1 MQVGTM
7 LKAAGD
13 SHPGLQRAVNEDRFH
28 VDPSRGLFIVVDGV
42 GGQAAGEKA
51 AETALAMVRTRLER
65 ETGAVEDRVRDA
77 ITLANNEIHRLASLR
92 VEWQGM
98 ACVLTIAVVT
108 NGEVVIGHV
117 GDTRLY
123 KLRAGRIEKLT
134 HDHSPVGE
142 REDAGELS
150 ERDAM
155 QHPRRN
161 EVYRDVGSER
171 HEPDDPLFI
180 DVFRQPLEP
189 DAALLLC
196 SDGLTDAI
204 TAGAIMEIVGAFAG
218 HPFEIVRGLIEA
230 ANAAGGK
237 DNVTV
242 VYAEGPRF
250 AIGEDTR
257 DLRAY
262 RACPV
267 VSAPAAPTQVSPARA
282 GTPAVVRG
290 PGASV
295 ARTRRRRWRL
305 AALVGLL
312 LVAAGL
318 AAYWQRERLP
328 WLDLS
333 RLASLRS
340 VTSGGGAGT
349 SVIRV
354 TSGQSIAAAIERA
367 AAGAEVVVEPGEYR
381 EQVRLKT
388 GVRVVSRVPRS
399 ASLRLPGGASETDAA
414 VVAFEVS
421 GAVFSGF
428 RIVGDAATPLGA
440 GVVVRN
446 SDIVLSDIEVTG
458 AHNAA
463 IEYVGADGGSLVAA
477 YLHDNPGV
485 AIVVRGGSSP
495 RIAHNAFV
503 RNAASERAAAP
514 LLIET
519 GARPVL
525 TGNTFYGVRPESV
538 IVPSALSRAALER
551 DNWFI
556 NAVADRPAPPARGGK
571 GRR

>member
-28 VDPSRGLFIVVDGV
+28 FDPIRGLFVVVDGV

-134 HDHSPVGE
+134 RDHSPVGE
-142 REDAGELS
+142 REDAGELT

-171 HEPDDPLFI
+171 HEPDDPHFI

-204 TAGAIMEIVGAFAG
+204 TAAAITEVVGAFAG
-218 HPFEIVRGLIEA
+218 HPFEIVRGLISA

-250 AIGEDTR
+250 ATGEDTR
-257 DLRAY
+257 DLRAH
-262 RACPV
+262 RTRPIVSTPV
-267 VSAPAAPTQVSPARA
+267 ASTPVPSAGVGMPGSTRIPAASVSGTQPS
-282 GTPAVVRG
+282 
-290 PGASV
+290 
-295 ARTRRRRWRL
+295 RWRL
-305 AALVGLL
+305 VALVVLI
-312 LVAAGL
+312 LVVAGL
-318 AAYWQRERLP
+318 AAYWQRERLL
-328 WLDLS
+328 WLDFS
-333 RLASLRS
+333 RLTTLRNAM
-340 VTSGGGAGT
+340 SGGSAGP

-354 TSGQSIAAAIERA
+354 TSGKSIAAAIERA

-388 GVRVVSRVPRS
+388 GVRVVSLVPRS
-399 ASLRLPGGASETDAA
+399 ASLRLPGGASETDAT

-446 SDIVLSDIEVTG
+446 SNIVLNDIEITG

-485 AIVVRGGSSP
+485 AIVVRAGSSP
-495 RIAHNAFV
+495 RIAHSAFV
-503 RNAASERAAAP
+503 RNAASERAAAL
-514 LLIET
+514 LLIEA

-525 TGNTFYGVRPESV
+525 TANTFYGVRPESV
-538 IVPSALSRAALER
+538 IVPATVSRAALER

-556 NAVADRPAPPARGGK
+556 NVAERPAQPARGGR

>member
-28 VDPSRGLFIVVDGV
+28 FDPIRGLFVVVDGV

-134 HDHSPVGE
+134 RDHSPVGE
-142 REDAGELS
+142 REDAGELT

-171 HEPDDPLFI
+171 HEPDDPHFI

-204 TAGAIMEIVGAFAG
+204 TAAAITEVVGAFAG
-218 HPFEIVRGLIEA
+218 HPFEIVRGLISA

-250 AIGEDTR
+250 ATGEDTR
-257 DLRAY
+257 DLRAH
-262 RACPV
+262 RTRPIVSTPV
-267 VSAPAAPTQVSPARA
+267 ASTPVPSAGVGMPGSTRIPAASVSGTQPS
-282 GTPAVVRG
+282 
-290 PGASV
+290 
-295 ARTRRRRWRL
+295 RWRL
-305 AALVGLL
+305 VALVVLI
-312 LVAAGL
+312 LVVAGL

-328 WLDLS
+328 WLDFS
-333 RLASLRS
+333 RLTTLRNAM
-340 VTSGGGAGT
+340 SGGSAGP

-388 GVRVVSRVPRS
+388 GVRVVSLVPRS

-446 SDIVLSDIEVTG
+446 SNIVLNDIEITG

-485 AIVVRGGSSP
+485 AIVVRAGSSP
-495 RIAHNAFV
+495 RIAHSAFV
-503 RNAASERAAAP
+503 RNAASERAAAL
-514 LLIET
+514 LLIEA

-525 TGNTFYGVRPESV
+525 TANTFYGVRPESV
-538 IVPSALSRAALER
+538 IVPAALGRAALER

-556 NAVADRPAPPARGGK
+556 NVAERPAPPARGGR